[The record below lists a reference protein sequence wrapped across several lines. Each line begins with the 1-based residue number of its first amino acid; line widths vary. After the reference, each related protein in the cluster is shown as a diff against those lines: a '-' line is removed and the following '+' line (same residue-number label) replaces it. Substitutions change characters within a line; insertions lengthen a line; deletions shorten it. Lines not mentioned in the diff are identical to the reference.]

1 MPTLTKKYHPNGKGK
16 LVIINLQP
24 TKHDKKADLLIRCY
38 VDKVMQRLFSILG
51 RDIPA
56 YDPSRDPTR
65 APELTEWTQDV
76 KEAKCLETQSRTVEA
91 NFKAELKRKKAE
103 QNGDAK
109 GVKLTRTCDIQS
121 PPKTEL
127 DTVKSEPLAD
137 LKPEPCLDIKPK
149 EECSK

>member
-103 QNGDAK
+103 HNGDAN
-109 GVKLTRTCDIQS
+109 GVKLARTCDLQS
-121 PPKTEL
+121 PKTEL
-127 DTVKSEPLAD
+127 DTVKNEPVAD
-137 LKPEPCLDIKPK
+137 LKPEPCQDIKPK
-149 EECSK
+149 EECGK

>member
-38 VDKVMQRLFSILG
+38 VDKVMERLFSILG
-51 RDIPA
+51 LDIPA

-76 KEAKCLETQSRTVEA
+76 KNAKCLETQSRTVEA

-103 QNGDAK
+103 QNGHAN
-109 GVKLTRTCDIQS
+109 GVKLAKNCDLKS
-121 PPKTEL
+121 PKTEL
-127 DTVKSEPLAD
+127 DTVKNEPVAGLE
-137 LKPEPCLDIKPK
+137 PEPCQDIKPK
-149 EECSK
+149 EECDK

>member
-65 APELTEWTQDV
+65 ASELTEWTQDV

-103 QNGDAK
+103 QNGEAN
-109 GVKLTRTCDIQS
+109 GVKLARTCDIQS
-121 PPKTEL
+121 PKTEL

-137 LKPEPCLDIKPK
+137 LKPEPCQDIKPK
-149 EECSK
+149 EECGK